1 MTHGERDQ
9 PFGCLQR
16 GGFLLGTSDSAVLL
30 DEKNEVLLSLGG
42 GECPCFIL
50 IFLQIF
56 ANQGRKG
63 QRNGD
68 REKEGELWGEMH
80 TKIEREDGRPVFS
93 GHPSLC
99 IFAVVSDLLI
109 CSFLSSF
116 TMTLDRY
123 VYC

>member
-16 GGFLLGTSDSAVLL
+16 GGFLLGTSDSAVSP

-80 TKIEREDGRPVFS
+80 TKIEREDE
-93 GHPSLC
+93 SLFFLGTPL
-99 IFAVVSDLLI
+99 FAYLQWFLT
-109 CSFLSSF
+109 CSFVLSF
-116 TMTLDRY
+116 LLLP
-123 VYC
+123 